1 MFDVPFLCPSCRAP
15 LGRERDAFACDACEA
30 RYPLLEGTIPVLVE
44 DPLGHLARALIAY
57 HDLASR
63 LEGEAASVAAS
74 TLLAPAHVDELR
86 DALLAN
92 QAVVERLAGPVA
104 ALLGPNDVAREAHRL
119 VVERPDD
126 PYAVGYLLEVFA
138 YLARDWGGS
147 DAAEREIA
155 RLVAAVRAGLP
166 KRRGLAVV
174 PGAGTGRLAWELR
187 RDFESVVAM
196 ELSPAMAQCH
206 RAATGDGLHAF
217 RIASKNVPSPRS
229 RIAPIDARARTPG
242 GDGDLLF
249 CVADASQLPFQD
261 ASVSAFVSVYFTDV
275 LPMPT
280 LLPELLRVLEEGGAF
295 VHFGPLAYHFGDR
308 GMMLS
313 ADELVHVLETSGF
326 EVTLREWVK
335 LDHLGM
341 PGIMAGQSYDNLLLA
356 AVRKGG
362 SA

>member
-1 MFDVPFLCPSCRAP
+1 M
-15 LGRERDAFACDACEA
+15 
-30 RYPLLEGTIPVLVE
+30 LVE

-57 HDLASR
+57 HDLAMR
-63 LEGEAASVAAS
+63 LEGEAEAVAAS
-74 TLLAPAHVDELR
+74 TLLAPAHVAELR
-86 DALLAN
+86 DALLVN
-92 QAVVERLAGPVA
+92 RGVVDRLAVA
-104 ALLGPNDVAREAHRL
+104 VAELLGPCDVAREAHRL

-138 YLARDWGGS
+138 YLWRDWGGS
-147 DAAEREIA
+147 DAAEREID
-155 RLVAAVRAGLP
+155 RLVAAVRSGLP
-166 KRRGLAVV
+166 ARRGLAVV

-187 RDFESVVAM
+187 RDFDAVVAM

-206 RAATGDGLHAF
+206 RAATDGGLEAF

-229 RIAPIDARARTPG
+229 RIAPIDARVRKPAGEGTLR
-242 GDGDLLF
+242 F

-275 LPMPT
+275 LPLPT
-280 LLPELLRVLEEGGAF
+280 LLPEVLRVLEDDGAF

-308 GMMLS
+308 GAMLS
-313 ADELVHVLETSGF
+313 AEEVVHVLEASGF

-356 AVRKGG
+356 AVRRG
-362 SA
+362 SRTC